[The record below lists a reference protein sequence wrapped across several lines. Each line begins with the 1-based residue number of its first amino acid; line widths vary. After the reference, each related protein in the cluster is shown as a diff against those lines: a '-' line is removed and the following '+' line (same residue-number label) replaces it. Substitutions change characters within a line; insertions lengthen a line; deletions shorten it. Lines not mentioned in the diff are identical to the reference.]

1 MDHTACAGLPP
12 SCHPAPPHP
21 APPPLRPRPRRPRS
35 VVGLAALRTLLL
47 GLNFMTARPFL
58 LPGPYL
64 PRLAMLGLSDLFDE
78 ESGVSAGWGWGGVVG
93 CEGVG
98 GG

>member
-1 MDHTACAGLPP
+1 MEHAACAGLPP
-12 SCHPAPPHP
+12 PRPPTPPHP
-21 APPPLRPRPRRPRS
+21 TLPPLRPRPQRPRS

-64 PRLAMLGLSDLFDE
+64 PRLVMLGLSDLFDE
-78 ESGVSAGWGWGGVVG
+78 ESGVSAGLGG
-93 CEGVG
+93 
-98 GG
+98 